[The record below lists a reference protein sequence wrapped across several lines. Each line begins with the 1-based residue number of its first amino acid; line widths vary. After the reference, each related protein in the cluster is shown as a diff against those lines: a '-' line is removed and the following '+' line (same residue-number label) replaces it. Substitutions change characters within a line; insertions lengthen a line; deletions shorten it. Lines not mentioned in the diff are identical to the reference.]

1 MSLAHR
7 LVAGSVLAGLLALA
21 PAAAADPSGADVL
34 LARQLANEGIALSQ
48 KGDYEGAIAKLQR
61 AEAIHHAPTILVH
74 IGECQLRL
82 GRLVDA
88 LSSLDRVARENL
100 GASPPRAFVTAQERA
115 NTLVAEIRPKLGTLR
130 VEATGPHP
138 GATFK
143 IDETELREAALGLD
157 RPIDPGTHVIEG
169 ITSDGQHVRR
179 EVQIREGKTELVTL
193 AIPAVITVAPP
204 ATVVEVPAPKQSS
217 GTRTLGWVLTGS
229 GAAALVAS
237 GVFAGLTVSTK
248 SDLDGA
254 CADKACP
261 PSARGDYD
269 SARTTATVAG
279 IALGVGVVAVAAGV
293 YLLIIRR
300 DDRVG
305 AQPAWVQVASSGGLR
320 F

>member
-1 MSLAHR
+1 MSLPHR
-7 LVAGSVLAGLLALA
+7 LVAGSFLAAALASA
-21 PAAAADPSGADVL
+21 PAASADASGADVL

-48 KGDYEGAIAKLQR
+48 KGDCEGAIPKLQR

-100 GASPPRAFVTAQERA
+100 GASPPRAFVTAQDRA
-115 NTLVAEIRPKLGTLR
+115 NTLVADIRPKLGVLR
-130 VEATGPHP
+130 VEASGPHA

-143 IDETELREAALGLD
+143 IDETELKEAALGLD

-179 EVQIREGKTELVTL
+179 EVKIREGTTELVTL
-193 AIPAVITVAPP
+193 AMPAVIVMAP
-204 ATVVEVPAPKQSS
+204 ARAAGEGPAPKPSS
-217 GTRTLGWVLTGS
+217 GVRTLGWVLTGT

-237 GVFAGLTVSTK
+237 GVFAGLTVSKK

-261 PSARGDYD
+261 PSARDDYD

-293 YLLIIRR
+293 YLLVIRKE
-300 DDRVG
+300 DRVG
-305 AQPAWVQVASSGGLR
+305 AQPVWVQVASSGGVA